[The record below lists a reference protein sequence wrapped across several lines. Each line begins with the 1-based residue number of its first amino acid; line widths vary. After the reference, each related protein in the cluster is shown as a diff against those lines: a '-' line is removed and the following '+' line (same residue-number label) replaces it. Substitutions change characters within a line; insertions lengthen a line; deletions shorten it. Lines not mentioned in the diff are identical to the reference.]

1 MNRSVPAAP
10 PATPVPPAPAT
21 GPVPPKASGAAP
33 PRHPAGLPVPPSNG
47 AAPPG
52 PVTAP
57 LPVVPAAGV
66 TAPLAAVTGAEGF
79 IGSHLVE
86 ALVSSGHRV
95 RAMAQYNSFSSFG
108 WLEALPAEVMDRVE
122 VVLGDV
128 RDPGSVH
135 ALVEG
140 AETVYH
146 LAALIAIPYS
156 YRAPHSYVETNVT
169 GTLNVLE
176 AVRRLGTARLVHT
189 STSET
194 YGTAR
199 TVPITEDHPIVTQS
213 PYAASKAGG
222 DRLADS
228 YHASFGTPV
237 VTLRPFN
244 TFGPRQS
251 MRAVIPTVIGQLA
264 AGRRTVTLGD
274 LRPTRDFTYVEDTA
288 AAFLAVGTAPA
299 ERVIGRTF
307 NAGTGGEIS
316 VGDLVTLIGKLMDT
330 EVSVRA
336 DEQRVRPAASEVMR
350 LVCDASRLRAA
361 TGWAPAHGLE
371 AGLRRTIAFFRDPAN
386 LARYKTDRYNV

>member
-1 MNRSVPAAP
+1 MSENT
-10 PATPVPPAPAT
+10 PATPV
-21 GPVPPKASGAAP
+21 
-33 PRHPAGLPVPPSNG
+33 
-47 AAPPG
+47 
-52 PVTAP
+52 
-57 LPVVPAAGV
+57 
-66 TAPLAAVTGAEGF
+66 AVTGAEGF

-86 ALVSSGHRV
+86 TLVATGHRV
-95 RAMAQYNSFSSFG
+95 RAMVQYNSFSDFG
-108 WLEALPAEVMDRVE
+108 WLETLPKDVLSEVE

-128 RDPGSVH
+128 RDPGSVGG
-135 ALVEG
+135 LLKG
-140 AETVYH
+140 AEAVYH

-156 YRAPHSYVETNVT
+156 YRAPHSYVDTNVT

-176 AVRRLGTARLVHT
+176 AVRHQEIPRLVHT

-194 YGTAR
+194 YGTAQ
-199 TVPITEDHPIVTQS
+199 TVPITEDHPINTQS

-251 MRAVIPTVIGQLA
+251 MRAVIPTVIGQVA
-264 AGRRTVTLGD
+264 AGQRTVTLGD
-274 LRPTRDFTYVEDTA
+274 LRPTRDFTYVKDTA

-299 ERVIGRTF
+299 ADVVGRTF

-316 VGDLVTLIGKLMDT
+316 VGDLVTLVGKLMDT
-330 EVSVRA
+330 ALDVREDA
-336 DEQRVRPAASEVMR
+336 QRVRPADSEVMR

-361 TGWAPAHGLE
+361 TGWAPAHSLEEGLE
-371 AGLRRTIAFFRDPAN
+371 HTIAFFRDPAH
-386 LARYKTDRYNV
+386 LARYKTDIYNV

>member
-1 MNRSVPAAP
+1 MTES
-10 PATPVPPAPAT
+10 
-21 GPVPPKASGAAP
+21 GPV
-33 PRHPAGLPVPPSNG
+33 
-47 AAPPG
+47 
-52 PVTAP
+52 
-57 LPVVPAAGV
+57 
-66 TAPLAAVTGAEGF
+66 AVTGAEGF

-86 ALVSSGHRV
+86 ALVAAGHRV
-95 RAMAQYNSFSSFG
+95 RAMAQYNSFSSYG
-108 WLEALPAEVMDRVE
+108 WLETLPQDVMDSVE

-128 RDPGSVH
+128 RDPGSVDRLL
-135 ALVEG
+135 AGTE
-140 AETVYH
+140 AVYH

-156 YRAPHSYVETNVT
+156 YQAPHSYVDTNVT

-176 AVRRLGTARLVHT
+176 AVRRLGVERLVHT

-199 TVPITEDHPIVTQS
+199 TVPITEDHPINTQS

-251 MRAVIPTVIGQLA
+251 MRAVIPTVIGQVA
-264 AGRRTVTLGD
+264 AGERTITLGD
-274 LRPTRDFTYVEDTA
+274 LRPTRDFTFAKDTA
-288 AAFLAVGTAPA
+288 RAFLAVGTAPA
-299 ERVIGRTF
+299 GAVVGRTF

-316 VGDLVTLIGKLMDT
+316 VGDLVTLIGKLMAVDL
-330 EVSVRA
+330 EVRA
-336 DEQRVRPAASEVMR
+336 DPQRIRPAGSEVMR

-361 TGWAPAHGLE
+361 TGWEPAHSLEEGLE
-371 AGLRRTIAFFRDPAN
+371 ATIGFFRDPAN
-386 LARYKTDRYNV
+386 LARYKTAVYNI

>member
-1 MNRSVPAAP
+1 VIP
-10 PATPVPPAPAT
+10 PP
-21 GPVPPKASGAAP
+21 
-33 PRHPAGLPVPPSNG
+33 
-47 AAPPG
+47 
-52 PVTAP
+52 PVT
-57 LPVVPAAGV
+57 V
-66 TAPLAAVTGAEGF
+66 AVTGAEGF

-86 ALVSSGHRV
+86 ALVAAGHRV
-95 RAMAQYNSFSSFG
+95 RAMAQYNSFSSYG
-108 WLEALPAEVMDRVE
+108 WLENLAPDVLDSVE

-135 ALVEG
+135 ELVAGTE
-140 AETVYH
+140 AVYH

-156 YRAPHSYVETNVT
+156 YRAPHSYVDTNVT

-176 AVRRLGTARLVHT
+176 AVRHLEIPRMVHT

-199 TVPITEDHPIVTQS
+199 TVPITEDHPINTQS

-251 MRAVIPTVIGQLA
+251 MRAVIPTVIGQVA
-264 AGRRTVTLGD
+264 AGERIITLGD
-274 LRPTRDFTYVEDTA
+274 LRPTRDFTYVKDTA

-299 ERVIGRTF
+299 EAVVGRTF

-316 VGDLVTLIGKLMDT
+316 VGELVGLIGKLMGVELDVT
-330 EVSVRA
+330 EDV
-336 DEQRVRPAASEVMR
+336 QRIRPANSEVMR

-361 TGWAPAHGLE
+361 TGWAPAHSLEQGLE
-371 AGLRRTIAFFRDPAN
+371 QTIGFFRDPAN
-386 LARYKTDRYNV
+386 LARFKTAIYNI